1 MTKKYDV
8 ILTADAVQD
17 LDELYNYILV
27 HDLPAKADY
36 VLTKIEK
43 SFDSLSNY
51 PERGSYPKELLSLG
65 IREYREIYFK
75 PYRILYKISEQ
86 KVYIFLIAD
95 GRRDLQT
102 LLQLRLF
109 RG

>member
-1 MTKKYDV
+1 MTTKYEV

-17 LDELYNYILV
+17 LEELYDYILT
-27 HDLPAKADY
+27 HDLPGKADY
-36 VLTKIEK
+36 VLKNVEE

-51 PERGSYPKELLSLG
+51 PERGSYPKELLYLG

-75 PYRILYKISEQ
+75 PYRIIYKISEQ
-86 KVYIFLIAD
+86 KVYIFLMVD

-109 RG
+109 RD